1 MSTTYKQI
9 NQLLADVYSDKKD
22 RAIMDD
28 FLEFAKNG
36 QLDFYDIE
44 VWKTHIQNIQNLY
57 PQIEPEAFFK
67 HFDQLL
73 DDKQYFNTR
82 MTL

>member
-1 MSTTYKQI
+1 MSTI

-36 QLDFYDIE
+36 
-44 VWKTHIQNIQNLY
+44 
-57 PQIEPEAFFK
+57 
-67 HFDQLL
+67 
-73 DDKQYFNTR
+73 
-82 MTL
+82 

>member
-1 MSTTYKQI
+1 MSTI

-22 RAIMDD
+22 RVIMED

-44 VWKTHIQNIQNLY
+44 VWKI
-57 PQIEPEAFFK
+57 P
-67 HFDQLL
+67 
-73 DDKQYFNTR
+73 TR
-82 MTL
+82 YI